1 LPLPKFIRVIAKKV
15 QANLPFAIGKNEVYD
30 RLTKEIIAKY
40 CHTNAVCIDIGA
52 HQGKI
57 LDWMIQ
63 YAPNA
68 KHYAFEPIP
77 FLYEKLKR
85 KYADKAMI
93 FSIAL
98 SDRISIS
105 SFNLVTTN
113 NALSGLKKRPY
124 PKFHEEQIIEVSTN
138 LLDNIVR
145 ADEIIH
151 LIKMDVEGGEWN
163 VLKGS
168 VKTIT
173 RCRPLILFECGKI
186 GGELYGF
193 TATEIYQFLTQ
204 NFDYEIYTL
213 KKWLQQKKQVS
224 FSEFVKYF
232 DNGTEFF
239 FLAVPKNIPKN
250 S

>member
-1 LPLPKFIRVIAKKV
+1 LPLPIFIKGIAKKV
-15 QANLPFAIGKNEVYD
+15 QATLPFAIGKNEVYD
-30 RLTKEIIAKY
+30 RLTKEIIARY
-40 CHTNAVCIDIGA
+40 CHADSVCIDIGA

-63 YAPNA
+63 YAPYA

-85 KYADKAMI
+85 KYADNAMI

-98 SDRISIS
+98 SDRISRS

-124 PKFHEEQIIEVSTN
+124 PKLHTEQIIEVSTD
-138 LLDNIVR
+138 LLDNIVKE
-145 ADEIIH
+145 DEIIH
-151 LIKMDVEGGEWN
+151 LIKMDVEGAEWN
-163 VLKGS
+163 VLKGA

-173 RCRPLILFECGKI
+173 RCKPLILFECGKI

-193 TATEIYQFLTQ
+193 TATEIYQLFTQ

-213 KKWLQQKKQVS
+213 KRWLQLKNHVS

-232 DNGTEFF
+232 DDGTEFF